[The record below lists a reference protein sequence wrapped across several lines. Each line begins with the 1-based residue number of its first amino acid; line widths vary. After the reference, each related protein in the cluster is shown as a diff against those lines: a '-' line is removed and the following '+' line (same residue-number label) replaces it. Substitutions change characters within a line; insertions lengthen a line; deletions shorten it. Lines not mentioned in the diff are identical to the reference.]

1 MAEEGKAS
9 QSTPVPQS
17 SPEPDLDAL
26 LSKMSIPELK
36 KAFGPPPTAGSGTD
50 TTEQNSAPP
59 TETEEGTAPVP
70 DEIGLPPAEPIEEEP
85 ESAPAGSEEEPEP
98 EAEPKFELP
107 ESVQKRIDQL
117 TAKRKVAEEQ
127 VATLAAENAALKAKA
142 VTAPPVMPTAASP
155 LADIETH
162 EALGQ
167 KLALAQQAKSW
178 AIENLEGGNVDMGG
192 GKVEYLDAANV
203 RKLLAKAEELLTLHG
218 PQRARYITDKGQFDA
233 EARRDYPA
241 LFKPGTPE
249 HTEYNTW
256 LSVFPECRK
265 YADIALIV
273 GDAIVGRT
281 MRLARRQKG
290 QQKGN
295 GQSPPLATPAPS
307 GAPRVAKPRTLS
319 SEELSAIAT
328 DPSSKALDK
337 FVDQLIEGGRQ
348 AQAAH
353 RQRSQR

>member
-26 LSKMSIPELK
+26 LGKIPQFK
-36 KAFGPPPTAGSGTD
+36 GAFGPPPTAASGID
-50 TTEQNSAPP
+50 TPEQSAPP
-59 TETEEGTAPVP
+59 TETEEGTPPVP
-70 DEIGLPPAEPIEEEP
+70 DEIGLPPAEPIEEP
-85 ESAPAGSEEEPEP
+85 ETAPAGSEEEPAP

-117 TAKRKVAEEQ
+117 TAKRKAAEEQ
-127 VATLAAENAALKAKA
+127 VATLVAENAALKAKA
-142 VTAPPVMPTAASP
+142 VTVPPVMPTPASP

-162 EALGQ
+162 DALAA
-167 KLALAQQAKSW
+167 KLALAQQAKTW
-178 AIENLEGGNVDMGG
+178 AIENLEGGEVDLGD
-192 GKVEYLDAANV
+192 GKLQYIDGAHV
-203 RKLLAKAEELLTLHG
+203 RKLLAKAEQLLTVDG
-218 PQRARYITDKGQFDA
+218 PQRSRYITDKGQFDA
-233 EARRDYPA
+233 EARRDYPS
-241 LFKPGTPE
+241 LFKAGTPE
-249 HTEYNTW
+249 QIEYNTW
-256 LSVFPECRK
+256 LTVFPECRK

-281 MRLARRQKG
+281 LRLAKRQKG

-328 DPSSKALDK
+328 DPSGKALDK

>member
-9 QSTPVPQS
+9 QSTPVP
-17 SPEPDLDAL
+17 EPDIDAL
-26 LSKMSIPELK
+26 LGKISQFKEVF
-36 KAFGPPPTAGSGTD
+36 AADSGTD
-50 TTEQNSAPP
+50 TGEQKSSAPP
-59 TETEEGTAPVP
+59 VETEEGTPAVP
-70 DEIGLPPAEPIEEEP
+70 DEPGLPPAEPIEEE
-85 ESAPAGSEEEPEP
+85 ETPAEEEPAP

-117 TAKRKVAEEQ
+117 TAKRKAAEEQ
-127 VATLAAENAALKAKA
+127 VASLTAENAALKAKE
-142 VTAPPVMPTAASP
+142 TNLAPVLPTPASP

-162 EALGQ
+162 QALGA
-167 KLALAQQAKSW
+167 KLTLAQQAKTW
-178 AIENLEGGNVDMGG
+178 AIENLEGGEVDMGE
-192 GKVEYLDAANV
+192 GKTQYLDGANV
-203 RKLLAKAEELLTLHG
+203 RKLLAKAEELLTVHG
-218 PQRARYITDKGQFDA
+218 PRQARFITDKGQFDA
-233 EARRDYPA
+233 EAKRDYPA
-241 LFKPGTPE
+241 LFKAGTPE
-249 HTEYNTW
+249 QQEYHTW

-265 YADIALIV
+265 YPDIALIV
-273 GDAIVGRT
+273 GDAITGRT
-281 MRLARRQKG
+281 MRLAKRQKG

-319 SEELSAIAT
+319 SEELSAIA
-328 DPSSKALDK
+328 DEPSGGKALDN

>member
-26 LSKMSIPELK
+26 LGKIPQFK
-36 KAFGPPPTAGSGTD
+36 DAFGPRPAAGSGTD
-50 TTEQNSAPP
+50 TSEQNPAPP
-59 TETEEGTAPVP
+59 VETEEGTPPVP
-70 DEIGLPPAEPIEEEP
+70 DEIELPPAEPIEEP
-85 ESAPAGSEEEPEP
+85 ETAPASEEEPAP
-98 EAEPKFELP
+98 EAEPKLELP

-117 TAKRKVAEEQ
+117 TAKRKAAEEQ
-127 VATLAAENAALKAKA
+127 VATLTAENAALKAKA
-142 VTAPPVMPTAASP
+142 ITAPPVMPTPASP

-162 EALGQ
+162 QALGE
-167 KLALAQQAKSW
+167 KLALAQQAKTW
-178 AIENLEGGNVDMGG
+178 AIENLEGGNVDMGNG
-192 GKVEYLDAANV
+192 QVQYLDAANV
-203 RKLLAKAEELLTLHG
+203 RKLLAKAEELLTVHG
-218 PQRARYITDKGQFDA
+218 PQRGRYITDKGQFDA
-233 EARRDYPA
+233 EAKRDYPA

-249 HTEYNTW
+249 YTEYNTW

-273 GDAIVGRT
+273 GDAITGRA
-281 MRLARRQKG
+281 MRLAKRQKG

-295 GQSPPLATPAPS
+295 GQSPPLSTPAPS

-328 DPSSKALDK
+328 DPSGKALDK
-337 FVDQLIEGGRQ
+337 FVDQLIAGGRQ
-348 AQAAH
+348 AQAEA

>member
-9 QSTPVPQS
+9 QSRPVPES

-26 LSKMSIPELK
+26 LGKMSIPELK
-36 KAFGPPPTAGSGTD
+36 KAFGPPPTADSGTD
-50 TTEQNSAPP
+50 APEQDSAPP
-59 TETEEGTAPVP
+59 VETEEGTPPVP
-70 DEIGLPPAEPIEEEP
+70 DEIGLPPAEPIKEPETAPAGEEEP
-85 ESAPAGSEEEPEP
+85 SPEV
-98 EAEPKFELP
+98 EPKFELP

-117 TAKRKVAEEQ
+117 TAKRKAAEEQ
-127 VATLAAENAALKAKA
+127 VATLVAENAALKAKA
-142 VTAPPVMPTAASP
+142 TSVPPVMPTPASP

-162 EALGQ
+162 EALGA

-178 AIENLEGGNVDMGG
+178 AIENLEGGEVDLGEG
-192 GKVEYLDAANV
+192 NRQYLDGAHV
-203 RKLLAKAEELLTLHG
+203 RKLLAKAEELLTVHG
-218 PQRARYITDKGQFDA
+218 PQRSRYITDKGQFDA
-233 EARRDYPA
+233 EAKRDYPA

-249 HTEYNTW
+249 QIEYNTW
-256 LSVFPECRK
+256 LTVFPACRQ

-273 GDAIVGRT
+273 GDAITGRI
-281 MRLARRQKG
+281 MRLAKRQKG

-328 DPSSKALDK
+328 DPSSKALDN